1 LKEKY
6 YTIQKIGINNINN
19 YIAMDSENWNKECK
33 ITLYNVYT
41 KISHYISDKTIT
53 STCSKK
59 KNNNI
64 NIIKQKLELR

>member
-1 LKEKY
+1 
-6 YTIQKIGINNINN
+6 
-19 YIAMDSENWNKECK
+19 MDSENWNKECK

>member
-1 LKEKY
+1 MKEKY

-59 KNNNI
+59 KKTITSILLNKN
-64 NIIKQKLELR
+64 